1 MSNLEFVKKLYKG
14 KNCYSDHMSDDEL
27 ELIHIG
33 SRVEDIILELL
44 KAKKIVFL
52 TGNPGDGKTFL
63 IKTHIE
69 EIKKLGAYIET
80 DLNSVA
86 NYDEVAEKLVDCYK
100 KGAPAI
106 VAVNEYPF
114 YQLCKSLKRSSQD
127 IYNETMEIK
136 NNCIIYD
143 LPCVQLKKI
152 AIVDLNERS
161 LLDIDSGLIGEVLD
175 KICGLLECDEIHDEQ
190 LRKNLAALKT
200 EEVRKQIIELFKLA
214 STTCEH
220 FAVRDILGA
229 ISFMLTACTTDEYR
243 DREMAYY
250 DAMFESSNSLL
261 RVVQQFDPIYL
272 SKATLDESIWN
283 GEIKEG
289 WCLDTPVKWPNSPD
303 FDCSVDEAVVC
314 FKSIKRKYY
323 FENKGGAAL
332 AELQPDELKRCTEI
346 FTTFEARKKQIKER
360 IIKSINKL
368 FLPSSEDKKQ
378 LRIWTTHRYDLSR
391 DPGVAISS
399 RYIDASELEIQMSR
413 PNDWLKGM
421 EYVPNCII
429 LKPKGLDEPKLSLNV
444 DFLRT
449 LDAVDNGYPVGLLA
463 PQYEQRA
470 SNFLRQ
476 LYEHN
481 LSEENDDG
489 EIIVASRKKSYR
501 KSVFITDNKYSFEE
515 DE

>member
-14 KNCYSDHMSDDEL
+14 KNCYSDHMSDGEL

-63 IKTHIE
+63 IKMHSDEIE
-69 EIKKLGAYIET
+69 KLGAYIET

-86 NYDEVAEKLVDCYK
+86 NYREVAEKIAACYK

-114 YQLCKSLKRSSQD
+114 YQLCRELKQSYPE
-127 IYNETMEIK
+127 IYTEAMKIK
-136 NNCIIYD
+136 KECIIYD
-143 LPCVQLKKI
+143 LPIVKLKKI

-161 LLDIDSGLIGEVLD
+161 LLDTDSGLMGEILD

-200 EEVRKQIIELFKLA
+200 EEVRKQVIELFNLA
-214 STTCEH
+214 STSCAH
-220 FAVRDILGA
+220 FAVRDILEA
-229 ISFMLTACTTDEYR
+229 VSFMLTACTTDEYR
-243 DREMAYY
+243 SMAYY
-250 DAMFESSNSLL
+250 DAMFESSNCLL

-283 GEIKEG
+283 GEIKEE
-289 WCLDTPVKWPNSPD
+289 WCLDVPAKWPNSSD

-323 FENKGGAAL
+323 FENKGGITL

-346 FTTFEARKKQIKER
+346 FTTFEAKKKPIKER
-360 IIKSINKL
+360 LIKSINKL

-378 LRIWTTHRYDLSR
+378 LRIWTTHRYDFST
-391 DPGVAISS
+391 DIATAISS
-399 RYIDASELEIQMSR
+399 KYVDASELEIKMPR
-413 PNDWLKGM
+413 PNDWLEGM
-421 EYVPNCII
+421 EYIPNHII
-429 LKPKGLDEPKLSLNV
+429 LKPKEYDEPKLFLDV

-449 LDAVDNGYPVGLLA
+449 LDAVENGYPVGLLA
-463 PQYEQRA
+463 PQYEQTA
-470 SNFLRQ
+470 SRFLRQ
-476 LYEHN
+476 LDDCN

-489 EIIVASRKKSYR
+489 EIIVASRKKSYK

-515 DE
+515 EE